1 MHAFALKMAA
11 KHSQCTIVESNVSLS
26 TTRYRRKFRSIRR
39 RKRKGF
45 FGNRRQNDGIESF
58 EANEEENQVLAV
70 VADQTSNT
78 NEGCSQS
85 PDNLSN
91 DSSAVNVSFEKVL
104 NSTFEIPSMSVTRSQ
119 TAQVGFCTKSNMIV
133 SKHLLIKA
141 LKKAAVCRVCRNY
154 KSCLDI
160 KTTGEDGLAEHLVFV
175 CSNCK
180 NESPFETSEKLS
192 SNSRSDKRGGR
203 YGYEVNRRSAIASVS
218 IGYAG
223 LEKFCSI
230 MDLPK
235 PMSRFA
241 HQKSLVNLEKAAKNL
256 ATIYMKKAA
265 EKVIEL
271 VKREEPY
278 NINEL
283 DDGTEIANIAI
294 TIDGTWQR
302 RGHSSKNGAVFAI
315 SVLTGEVLDFE
326 ILSKVCFACR
336 AKDKMYDGSDEYQS
350 WYDAHKSACPINH
363 EGTSGDMEAKGACQL
378 FLRSIEQRNLKYT
391 TMVGDGD
398 TGCYSEVCNAI
409 KEKFGNDYVV
419 VKEECVGHVQKR
431 IGRSLREYK
440 RINRGKRLVDGKSVG
455 GAGRLTDKVID
466 SIQNYYGLAIR
477 KNKGDLQGMKNAVT
491 AILNHLVKDEK
502 LSLEEQHAF
511 CPKDRT
517 TWCKYWKDQAD
528 KTTLYD
534 ESKRLPSAFK
544 NELEPIFIR
553 LSQTDLLERC
563 LLGVTQNQNESLHS
577 ILWGQCAKTVFCGK
591 RKLEIAACKT
601 VCLFNAGATS
611 IAKLMKNCNIIP
623 GRNAMTAFSK
633 RDAHRLMNA
642 AIKVSKKY
650 KDRRRELRGR
660 RKHGCHKEKESY
672 ISGAFG
678 ITSTPGY
685 KKSFS
690 SRGKKERKIQE
701 EERTKMLRRRQ
712 LIHVETDDN
721 DYSIEPRIKFVLPLT
736 DTFTVIYK

>member
-1 MHAFALKMAA
+1 
-11 KHSQCTIVESNVSLS
+11 
-26 TTRYRRKFRSIRR
+26 
-39 RKRKGF
+39 
-45 FGNRRQNDGIESF
+45 
-58 EANEEENQVLAV
+58 
-70 VADQTSNT
+70 
-78 NEGCSQS
+78 
-85 PDNLSN
+85 
-91 DSSAVNVSFEKVL
+91 
-104 NSTFEIPSMSVTRSQ
+104 
-119 TAQVGFCTKSNMIV
+119 MIV
-133 SKHLLIKA
+133 NKYLLIKA
-141 LKKAAVCRVCRNY
+141 LKKAAICKVCRHY
-154 KSCLDI
+154 KSSLDI

-180 NESPFETSEKLS
+180 NESPFETSEKLT

-235 PMSRFA
+235 PISRFA
-241 HQKSLVNLEKAAKNL
+241 HQNSLVNIEKAAKNL
-256 ATIYMKKAA
+256 ATNCMKNAA
-265 EKVIEL
+265 ERLIEL

-278 NINEL
+278 NIDEL
-283 DDGTEIANIAI
+283 DDGTEIAKVAI
-294 TIDGTWQR
+294 TVDGTWQR

-336 AKDKMYDGSDEYQS
+336 AKDKMRDNPDAYRS
-350 WYDAHKSACPINH
+350 WYDAHRSACPINH
-363 EGTSGDMEAKGACQL
+363 EGTCGDMEAKGACKL
-378 FLRSIEQRNLKYT
+378 CLRSIEQRNLKYT

-398 TGCYSEVCNAI
+398 TGCYSEVCNAV
-409 KEKFGNDYVV
+409 KEKFGDDYVV

-477 KNKGDLQGMKNAVT
+477 KNKGDLQGMKNAVN

-528 KTTLYD
+528 YTTLYN

-544 NELEPIFIR
+544 NELKPIFNR
-553 LSQTDLLERC
+553 LSQTDLLQRC

-601 VCLFNAGATS
+601 VCLFNTGATS
-611 IAKLMKNCNIIP
+611 IAELMKDCSITP
-623 GRNAMTAFSK
+623 GRNAIKAFSK
-633 RDAHRLMNA
+633 RDAHRLRNA

-650 KDRRRELRGR
+650 KDRRRQLRGKQ
-660 RKHGCHKEKESY
+660 KHVCQKEKESY

-678 ITSTPGY
+678 LTSTPEY
-685 KKSFS
+685 KENFT
-690 SRGKKERKIQE
+690 SRKEKQSRSEKE
-701 EERTKMLRRRQ
+701 GRTKMSRRRE
-712 LIHVETDDN
+712 LIHVEAAGN
-721 DYSIEPRIKFVLPLT
+721 HCNIEPRIQFVLPLT
-736 DTFTVIYK
+736 DKFTAVYK